1 MEFWKR
7 LNGASTITLAVTLAT
22 AALAILLD
30 QEAGAEFSLPVVGMW
45 LAVGVVSAVGLAALT
60 MHGERLVGDRMLVE
74 RYRAVLVVAN
84 VVWIAGL
91 VASTGGSERPYWAL
105 MLAPLLIAAVSMSRL
120 RSLLIGVIASLAT
133 VIAVLA
139 AGPVDLADA
148 SFLVLILPLGPGV
161 TWFVGMLVR
170 RRLGRAPHR
179 R

>member
-30 QEAGAEFSLPVVGMW
+30 QEAGAEFSLAVVGMW

-60 MHGERLVGDRMLVE
+60 MYGERLVGDRLLVE

-139 AGPVDLADA
+139 AGPVGLDGRQLPRPDPAA
-148 SFLVLILPLGPGV
+148 RPRSHLVRRDV
-161 TWFVGMLVR
+161 VR